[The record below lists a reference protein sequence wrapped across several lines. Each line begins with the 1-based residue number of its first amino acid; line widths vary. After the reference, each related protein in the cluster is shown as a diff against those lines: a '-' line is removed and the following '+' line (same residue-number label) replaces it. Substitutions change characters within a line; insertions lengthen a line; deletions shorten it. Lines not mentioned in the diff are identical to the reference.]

1 MCNLTKIVITWGYFW
16 DKKHKNW
23 RFLKEHLEVL
33 KGGRK
38 MFYKKGSSLIF
49 RGELIELSDALM
61 KEVYS
66 T

>member
-1 MCNLTKIVITWGYFW
+1 MNKEEF
-16 DKKHKNW
+16 
-23 RFLKEHLEVL
+23 FLKEHLEVL

-66 T
+66 F